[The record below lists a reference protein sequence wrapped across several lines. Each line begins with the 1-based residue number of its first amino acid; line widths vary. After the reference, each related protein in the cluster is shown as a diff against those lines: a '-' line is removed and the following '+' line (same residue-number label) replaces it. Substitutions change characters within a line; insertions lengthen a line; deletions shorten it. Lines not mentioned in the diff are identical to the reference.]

1 MANAPSK
8 LFRTQH
14 STNLLN
20 LTVYAFLVGNKNKN
34 KNTDFIG
41 QVQPEAQI
49 LISYF
54 RIYINFTNIKLH

>member
-20 LTVYAFLVGNKNKN
+20 LTLYAFLVGNNNKN
-34 KNTDFIG
+34 KNTSFIG
-41 QVQPEAQI
+41 QVQLEAKI

-54 RIYINFTNIKLH
+54 GIYINLPNIKLH